1 MLEIVIHQP
10 GAPDSAAKLPGGAYL
25 VGAAEECHIRIIRPD
40 ISRRHAQ
47 FVVHDDRLTVMDL
60 GSRNGTVT
68 DDGTALFPHEPYEI
82 RPGRTLRLGKVE
94 ILVRRRKPPR
104 LRWRRL
110 RRRLRPT
117 RKFHCWRRRRRSRR
131 FLS

>member
-68 DDGTALFPHEPYEI
+68 EI
-82 RPGRTLRLGKVE
+82 VQNANATPVE
-94 ILVRRRKPPR
+94 ELE
-104 LRWRRL
+104 W
-110 RRRLRPT
+110 
-117 RKFHCWRRRRRSRR
+117 
-131 FLS
+131 